1 LRQLDR
7 SGGGELFRQPVTE
20 EDVVPQNKR
29 ARGAADEVAS
39 DDEGLRQAGGLGL
52 YRIRQR
58 HAPLAAVAEQVLER
72 RILPAFDFT
81 GRRNTPWLAGGTVL
95 SEVSDYYVDWYF
107 NGAESGDTIKFLSST
122 VSFSEAN
129 QNNRFEAGNDPGW
142 LVLGTTLGSG
152 LNSPIP
158 FTLTD
163 TTLSMGI
170 TNGANQLPN
179 AGLGSLIFSYA
190 NPVYWKDTLVGWT
203 LSLDATD
210 WFAFAFNDP
219 GSGDKD
225 FDDFVG
231 IGHLRVA
238 EVPPTPTPLPG
249 ALPLMGSVLGG
260 GYLMRKWRAR
270 RRRRTGAALAA

>member
-1 LRQLDR
+1 MKKLVSL
-7 SGGGELFRQPVTE
+7 SSIAVLS
-20 EDVVPQNKR
+20 
-29 ARGAADEVAS
+29 AA
-39 DDEGLRQAGGLGL
+39 
-52 YRIRQR
+52 
-58 HAPLAAVAEQVLER
+58 APLAGALAATIEITGTPYEIQYGTPIGKNNVVTNQFAPN
-72 RILPAFDFT
+72 PAGIYDFT

-107 NGAESGDTIKFLSST
+107 NGAESGDTINFLSST
-122 VSFSEAN
+122 VSFSESN
-129 QNNRFEAGNDPGW
+129 QNNRYESGNDPGW
-142 LVLGTTLGSG
+142 QQLGTTLGSG

-170 TNGANQLPN
+170 ANGANQDPD

-225 FDDFVG
+225 YDDFIG
-231 IGHLRVA
+231 IGHVRVA

-260 GYLMRKWRAR
+260 GYLLRKWRA
-270 RRRRTGAALAA
+270 RRRRTGAALAT